1 MKNWNN
7 VFDNYP
13 DVDQIYIVD
22 DMPFLRADQA
32 QAHGAATGK
41 PVEPV
46 SRIVQNLA
54 ADDLSAAEKADADL
68 ADADLAAAE
77 KAADLAATILAAPAT
92 ETAKKKT
99 AKKGG

>member
-46 SRIVQNLA
+46 SRFVQDLA
-54 ADDLSAAEKADADL
+54 TDDLSEAEKDAADEK
-68 ADADLAAAE
+68 AAAE
-77 KAADLAATILAAPAT
+77 KAAADIDASVLSNTATVP
-92 ETAKKKT
+92 AKKKS
-99 AKKGG
+99 AKK